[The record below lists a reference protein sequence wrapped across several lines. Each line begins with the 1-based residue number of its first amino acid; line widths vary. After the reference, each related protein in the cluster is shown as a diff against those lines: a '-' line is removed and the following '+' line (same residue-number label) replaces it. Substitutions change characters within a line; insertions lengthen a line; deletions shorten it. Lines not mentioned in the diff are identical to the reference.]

1 MSTVEKKNIG
11 IFEQSCTDIVA
22 TDIRIKKVGQY
33 TLIQYSTDGGKTYK
47 NLEEAHDKWIH
58 LFITELGDINGDG
71 QADIDVD
78 TIIDQKEDIDKLKDN
93 VEDLEED
100 VEDIQDDNQTISI
113 VTDDD
118 IDSLFED

>member
-1 MSTVEKKNIG
+1 MSTNSKKNIG
-11 IFEQSCTDIVA
+11 ILEDSKDIIA

-47 NLEEAHDKWIH
+47 NLEEAYDKWIH

-78 TIIDQKEDIDKLKDN
+78 TIIDQKEDINKLK
-93 VEDLEED
+93 EDVGELEED
-100 VEDIQDDNQTISI
+100 VEDIQDDNQSI
-113 VTDDD
+113 TFVSDSD

>member
-1 MSTVEKKNIG
+1 MSTNSKKNIG
-11 IFEQSCTDIVA
+11 ILEDSKDIIA

-47 NLEEAHDKWIH
+47 NLEEAYDKWIH

-78 TIIDQKEDIDKLKDN
+78 TIIDQKEDINKLK
-93 VEDLEED
+93 EDVGELEED
-100 VEDIQDDNQTISI
+100 VEDIQDDNQTITFVS
-113 VTDDD
+113 DSD